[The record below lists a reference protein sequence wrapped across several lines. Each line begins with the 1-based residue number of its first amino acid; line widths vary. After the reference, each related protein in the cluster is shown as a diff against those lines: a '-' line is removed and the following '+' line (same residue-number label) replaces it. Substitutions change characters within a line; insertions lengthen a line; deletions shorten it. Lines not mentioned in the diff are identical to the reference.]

1 MILSSVKVGSFVRV
15 LGLKLT
21 KSEIERL
28 NSYGITKNSIIKV
41 ERNLGGIIV
50 SVNGRLIALSSK
62 IADSIEVNYANSDN
76 G

>member
-1 MILSSVKVGSFVRV
+1 MILSSVKEGSFVKV
-15 LGLKLT
+15 LRLKLER
-21 KSEIERL
+21 SEIERL
-28 NSYGITKNSIIKV
+28 NSYGISENSTVKV

-62 IADSIEVNYANSDN
+62 ITDSIEVSYANSDN

>member
-1 MILSSVKVGSFVRV
+1 MILSSVKEGSFVRV
-15 LGLKLT
+15 LRLKLT
-21 KSEIERL
+21 KSETERL